1 MSRIWKWVALITV
14 ILLVFAAALVGV
26 AYAGGGSVGRLLAT
40 TDIADMTKFI
50 SREQLGLLEEASA
63 KVPFGVCFQ
72 NRYNP
77 NVEEA
82 RRMIR
87 E

>member
-50 SREQLGLLEEASA
+50 SREQLEEYVYQA
-63 KVPFGVCFQ
+63 FDII
-72 NRYNP
+72 N
-77 NVEEA
+77 NVFSFW
-82 RRMIR
+82 R
-87 E
+87 